1 MIVKANIADA
11 AHVAALAVI
20 LWPDHTLTELVGE
33 FTNHLSDV
41 DNAVF
46 LYVDNGQDVG
56 FAQASLRR
64 DYVEGT
70 DSSPVGYLEGIFV
83 EEPYRKQGVA
93 KQLLKACEDWAK
105 GKGCIEFA
113 SDCELTNTQSH
124 AFHLNTGFVE
134 ANRIICFTKK
144 L

>member
-56 FAQASLRR
+56 FARR
-64 DYVEGT
+64 RCGATMSKGLTAV
-70 DSSPVGYLEGIFV
+70 LWGIW
-83 EEPYRKQGVA
+83 R
-93 KQLLKACEDWAK
+93 
-105 GKGCIEFA
+105 
-113 SDCELTNTQSH
+113 
-124 AFHLNTGFVE
+124 GFS
-134 ANRIICFTKK
+134 
-144 L
+144 